1 MPRPELF
8 RELTQEL
15 DDGIT
20 EKEEEPVAMET
31 EAEPTSYQLLSG
43 MHNKFNAMQPCLLI
57 VYWGGSIRFNSILG
71 RSKP

>member
-8 RELTQEL
+8 QEH

-20 EKEEEPVAMET
+20 EKEEEPIAMET

-43 MHNKFNAMQPCLLI
+43 MHNKCNAMHTFVAVPTD
-57 VYWGGSIRFNSILG
+57 SILPCARKG
-71 RSKP
+71 SHRLIIA